1 MVGFVQDVTGKKKFL
16 VQFEDGQNKYIS
28 TYSLV
33 FLSLKEEVDMDD
45 PLSHSPEK

>member
-1 MVGFVQDVTGKKKFL
+1 MGCVQDVTGKKKFL
-16 VQFEDGQNKYIS
+16 VQFEYGQNKYIS